1 MCMYLSNTDSVDKII
16 TEHKSIKVQD
26 HDIEIR
32 RLVTPAQRL
41 VISNVCPSVPNNII
55 ESSLTTMGLKLL
67 SRITYLRVG
76 MPENEYNHILSFRRQ
91 VYIAPPVSEIID
103 STTITFEE
111 TTYMIFF
118 SVDGPSCTLCKQTGH
133 TLEKCPKSQSRN
145 EDTETRM
152 ELESSNVHNKTNT
165 LSLNM
170 TATIQDNSVS
180 EETRPKRQIS
190 TSPVSTN
197 TQPTLTEAPTKRI
210 KTSKVSEEPAEGFI
224 NSRFTS
230 TKLNVSEVAD
240 MIENTYKS
248 KDIIAT
254 FRNYTNNIPD
264 MNQMWYLEA
273 AFKIVHIVATIQDTN
288 NQSYHKLV
296 RLSFSREAILY
307 SIASL
312 NFLASKGLSRSMV
325 PRSCNTFPSGLKTAS
340 HSFCYA
346 GGTTKYMELQH
357 SDTQRSVRLE
367 TDGEGDI
374 DIDSSDEDSEDI
386 DDNDKDHQIFF
397 YIQ

>member
-1 MCMYLSNTDSVDKII
+1 MTQPDNNRNSTTTSSSYSSALLQQPVSKTPSKNQAILLTAVDGIKIHDYIIAIGSIVGPKNILFASRIANGRICMYLSNTDSVDKII
-16 TEHKSIKVQD
+16 TEHKSIKIQD

-91 VYIAPPVSEIID
+91 VYIAPPVSEIVD

-111 TTYMIFF
+111 TTYRIFF

-145 EDTETRM
+145 EDTESRI
-152 ELESSNVHNKTNT
+152 EFESSNVHNKTNT

-210 KTSKVSEEPAEGFI
+210 KTSKVSEESLEPAEEFI

-264 MNQMWYLEA
+264 MNQFLAELYPHLKDRSTKIKITKIRKKLAKHLENLSS
-273 AFKIVHIVATIQDTN
+273 KNSEEKDLESSDGEV
-288 NQSYHKLV
+288 SGS
-296 RLSFSREAILY
+296 SFSTY
-307 SIASL
+307 
-312 NFLASKGLSRSMV
+312 
-325 PRSCNTFPSGLKTAS
+325 
-340 HSFCYA
+340 
-346 GGTTKYMELQH
+346 
-357 SDTQRSVRLE
+357 
-367 TDGEGDI
+367 
-374 DIDSSDEDSEDI
+374 
-386 DDNDKDHQIFF
+386 
-397 YIQ
+397 

>member
-1 MCMYLSNTDSVDKII
+1 MTQPDNNRNSTTTSSSYSSALLQQPVSKTPSKNQAILLTALDGIKIHDYIIAIGSIVGPKNILFASRIANGRMCMYLSNTDSVDKII

-264 MNQMWYLEA
+264 MNQFLAELYSHLKERSTKIKITKIRKKLAKHLENLSS
-273 AFKIVHIVATIQDTN
+273 KNSEEKDLESSDGEV
-288 NQSYHKLV
+288 SGS
-296 RLSFSREAILY
+296 SFSTY
-307 SIASL
+307 
-312 NFLASKGLSRSMV
+312 
-325 PRSCNTFPSGLKTAS
+325 
-340 HSFCYA
+340 
-346 GGTTKYMELQH
+346 
-357 SDTQRSVRLE
+357 
-367 TDGEGDI
+367 
-374 DIDSSDEDSEDI
+374 
-386 DDNDKDHQIFF
+386 
-397 YIQ
+397 